1 VKALK
6 HISVSSPSALII
18 TGVLFSIINAFA
30 LYKDF
35 LLFSA
40 LPAVILA
47 AYLAIYHPKLVLL
60 IIVFATPLS
69 VNLENI
75 KQLGGIGA
83 YLPTEPLLFGMMVM
97 YLLHML
103 FGHRE
108 RGELMRHPLT
118 IAIIFSLVWLT
129 VTTITSSMPVVSFKF
144 VLARLWFIIVMY
156 FMINRFFSDEKYIR
170 NFMWLY
176 MIGMSVVITY
186 TVLTH
191 ASYGFAEG
199 PAHWVMYPFFK
210 DHTSYGAI
218 IALFFPMVVFHF
230 FHARF
235 GSLQQA
241 AMAIMLAIFSVGLVL
256 SYTRAAWVSLV
267 GALGVFLLM
276 KFRVDFKLVALVS
289 IILFGLFFAF
299 QDQIMHNLS
308 KNRQD
313 SSGDFREHVQSITN
327 VSSDASNLERLNRWN
342 SALRMFSDRPF
353 FGFGPGTYMFQYAIY
368 QKSSDKT
375 IISTNQADG
384 GNAHSEY
391 LGPLAESGVIGALA
405 ILAIFITSL
414 YTGINLYYKLD
425 SLPYL
430 KGVVMAIVLGLVTY
444 YIHGILNNYLDTDKA
459 SVPLWGMMSILV
471 AIQIYQKNGSFQRNL
486 TQSKAVSSK

>member
-6 HISVSSPSALII
+6 HIRVSSPSALIV
-18 TGVLFSIINAFA
+18 TGVLFSIINAFG
-30 LYKDF
+30 LYKDI

-40 LPAVILA
+40 LPAIILA

-75 KQLGGIGA
+75 KQFGGIGI
-83 YLPTEPLLFGMMVM
+83 YLPTEPLLFGMMIM
-97 YLLHML
+97 YLLNTL

-108 RGELMRHPLT
+108 RRELMRHPLT
-118 IAIIFSLVWLT
+118 VAIIFSLIWLAI
-129 VTTITSSMPVVSFKF
+129 TTITSSMPLVSFKF
-144 VLARLWFIIVMY
+144 VLARLWFITVMY
-156 FMINRFFSDEKYIR
+156 FMINRFFSDVKYIS
-170 NFMWLY
+170 NFVWLY
-176 MIGMSVVITY
+176 MVGMTVVIAY
-186 TVLTH
+186 TVVTH
-191 ASYGFAEG
+191 ASHGFAEG
-199 PAHWVMYPFFK
+199 PAHWVMSPFFK

-235 GSLQQA
+235 GSIRQGILA
-241 AMAIMLAIFSVGLVL
+241 VMLFIFSVGLVL

-267 GALGVFLLM
+267 GAIGVYLLM
-276 KFRVDFKLVALVS
+276 RFRIDFKLVVLTSA
-289 IILFGLFFAF
+289 ILFGLFFAF

-342 SALRMFSDRPF
+342 SALRMFNERPV

-368 QKSSDKT
+368 QKSADKT
-375 IISTNQADG
+375 IISTNQGDG

-391 LGPLAESGVIGALA
+391 LGPLSESGVIGSLS
-405 ILAIFITSL
+405 ILAIFIISL
-414 YTGINLYYKLD
+414 YTGINLYYNINHN
-425 SLPYL
+425 PYL
-430 KGVVMAIVLGLVTY
+430 KGLVMAIVLGLVTY
-444 YIHGILNNYLDTDKA
+444 YLHGILNNYLDTDKA
-459 SVPLWGMMSILV
+459 SVPLWGMMSMLV
-471 AIQIYQKNGSFQRNL
+471 AIQIYHTGSADQRNL